1 MERKV
6 YAKYVGKTLEVSA
19 TILDYLEQKN
29 GKDSDIAAG
38 ARLMA
43 HSILVDA
50 LGFTGREA
58 FDFVSNDFIEEKKT
72 SIDAE

>member
-6 YAKYVGKTLEVSA
+6 YAKYVGKTLEAGA
-19 TILDYLEQKN
+19 TTLDYLEKKN

-43 HSILVDA
+43 YSILVDA
-50 LGFTGREA
+50 LGFSAGEA
-58 FDFVSNDFIEEKKT
+58 FDFVSKDFIEEKKT
-72 SIDAE
+72 SIDEE